1 MNIEQNFKN
10 NTEAR
15 NDGNTMLSPVVLEA
29 IQNDAQMKVL
39 YKGLNDLVQNQS
51 PKYILK
57 TNGELEAVCS
67 DDYNKLFAKFIEQ
80 IEHRQSQIVS
90 AYNWR

>member
-1 MNIEQNFKN
+1 MDKHSMNH
-10 NTEAR
+10 TTA
-15 NDGNTMLSPVVLEA
+15 NDGNMLLSPVVLEA
-29 IQNDAQMKVL
+29 IQNDAQIKA
-39 YKGLNDLVQNQS
+39 LNQRLNELIQHQS

-57 TNGELEAVCS
+57 TNGDFEPVNSE
-67 DDYNKLFAKFIEQ
+67 DFNRLFEKITQE